1 MLRKNHIFLLLL
13 CLSTQLGLNAQEY
26 NNSFSDSTH
35 KNLTIYQDKR
45 LNKLLEDFSESKYEG
60 FKIQIYSDSKKQPAK
75 KIQADFII
83 SYPEI
88 KSELIY
94 QQPFFKVRVG
104 NFRTKLEAI
113 KFKKEIE
120 SKFPNCFIV
129 TDEIDFPEIKKN

>member
-1 MLRKNHIFLLLL
+1 MLRKNHIYLLLF

-26 NNSFSDSTH
+26 SNNFSDSIH
-35 KNLTIYQDKR
+35 KNLTIYQDIR

-75 KIQADFII
+75 KVQADFII

-88 KSELIY
+88 ESELIY

-129 TDEIDFPEIKKN
+129 KDNIDFPEIKKN